1 MVRAVF
7 RFVVLYVRVCCHM
20 QTRLAMDALAQLL
33 MKGAVNCDTHSDLQ
47 NTVNHLEI
55 ECGMCLWVTPE
66 SWASSL
72 LWACALELPVLSAV
86 QYVKALD
93 EHSMP
98 YCTLLHVGLCCA
110 MRVLTMGYMCLC
122 ALFSA

>member
-1 MVRAVF
+1 
-7 RFVVLYVRVCCHM
+7 M

-33 MKGAVNCDTHSDLQ
+33 IKGAVNCDTHSDLQ

-55 ECGMCLWVTPE
+55 ECGMCLWVIPE

-93 EHSMP
+93 EAILYTFACWAVLCNACAYHG
-98 YCTLLHVGLCCA
+98 LHVLVRLVISL
-110 MRVLTMGYMCLC
+110 M
-122 ALFSA
+122 